1 MLRWWALEFPS
12 DAEHLL
18 CSAALGVVGM
28 EALLFVGQNFGHI
41 RAGVYVVLVFALIFG
56 FGDVPAALARVDGIA
71 WRAMH
76 GPRLVKF
83 LLAAIAAILLVE
95 GLAAMAP
102 PTGSDALH
110 YHFTAPLLTLRQGF
124 HPDFFL
130 SYSFFTGQSHLLV
143 LAGLAFGSE
152 RLALGLLFL
161 GGVLAAAAGAC
172 LANRW
177 MDRKWSCVVALLF
190 LVTPVVFWQISIA
203 GTPDL
208 WLAFFATTSV
218 LVVLHSREMPSMAH
232 AIAAGTLAG
241 GAAGTKYTGCFV
253 AASIAVAYF
262 WEARSVTKSL
272 LFMLASLLA
281 GIWPYA
287 RNFAW
292 TGDPLFPFL
301 LPRLSPERVN
311 AFTLASCLADTGAS
325 EHHGLWQLEAFPFF
339 AAIDHDHLGFWQ
351 FLGPLVL
358 ALAPLVIFAV
368 RNTPTWRVALCVWG
382 VCAICVGASTGMM
395 RFLLPVLPIA
405 LAAVVAGAAQLKL
418 RGWLAAHYVVA
429 ASMCVFLL
437 FGVGA
442 LLGYNRSALAAAT
455 GITAPADYLRDHS
468 PEYEETQFINRTLQ
482 GREAEGPALVFQRHV
497 YYLRIPF
504 LYADPSASWAIDPR
518 NFRTTQEWL
527 RLFQEQ
533 KVRWVVRS
541 PGYPPQIA
549 GPLVALEGQGKLV
562 PFARASVADFRGGR
576 LAGDRHVYEVV
587 ILEVKN

>member
-1 MLRWWALEFPS
+1 
-12 DAEHLL
+12 
-18 CSAALGVVGM
+18 
-28 EALLFVGQNFGHI
+28 
-41 RAGVYVVLVFALIFG
+41 
-56 FGDVPAALARVDGIA
+56 
-71 WRAMH
+71 
-76 GPRLVKF
+76 
-83 LLAAIAAILLVE
+83 
-95 GLAAMAP
+95 
-102 PTGSDALH
+102 
-110 YHFTAPLLTLRQGF
+110 
-124 HPDFFL
+124 
-130 SYSFFTGQSHLLV
+130 
-143 LAGLAFGSE
+143 
-152 RLALGLLFL
+152 
-161 GGVLAAAAGAC
+161 
-172 LANRW
+172 
-177 MDRKWSCVVALLF
+177 
-190 LVTPVVFWQISIA
+190 
-203 GTPDL
+203 
-208 WLAFFATTSV
+208 
-218 LVVLHSREMPSMAH
+218 
-232 AIAAGTLAG
+232 
-241 GAAGTKYTGCFV
+241 
-253 AASIAVAYF
+253 
-262 WEARSVTKSL
+262 
-272 LFMLASLLA
+272 
-281 GIWPYA
+281 
-287 RNFAW
+287 
-292 TGDPLFPFL
+292 
-301 LPRLSPERVN
+301 
-311 AFTLASCLADTGAS
+311 
-325 EHHGLWQLEAFPFF
+325 
-339 AAIDHDHLGFWQ
+339 
-351 FLGPLVL
+351 VL